1 MQSSYV
7 VKGGKLYKNGEIVGN
22 RKIHILDSNQLQVK
36 SGKYVL
42 SSLLLHKLKN
52 KNVMKKQQPRENV
65 TQVCETTIP
74 SCETTTT
81 EEVTEQKIYQY
92 ELTEQDALDVL
103 SRYSK
108 TTSGGVVYMTCV
120 KLNTLCYDSSSL
132 KREIPFYHSFA
143 SGTFLVLG
151 KTYSLTV
158 TICDVNITY
167 PAASVSIWID
177 WKQTNSYNEEDWT
190 QIGSYIP
197 IGGSATVEI
206 VVPNTAKLGTTGMR
220 IRSRGASDGN
230 KNGATDAYVNMGSG
244 DTQDYPITIVPN

>member
-7 VKGGKLYKNGEIVGN
+7 VKGGKLYKNGEIVGD
-22 RKIHILDSNQLQVK
+22 RKIHILDSKQLKVK

-52 KNVMKKQQPRENV
+52 KNIIKKQTRETV
-65 TQVCETTIP
+65 TQVCE
-74 SCETTTT
+74 TTT

-92 ELTEQDALDVL
+92 ELTEQDAFDVL

-108 TTSGGVVYMTCV
+108 TTSGGIVYVTNV
-120 KLNTLCYDSSSL
+120 KLNTLSCDSSNV
-132 KREIPFYHSFA
+132 KREIPFYNSFVC
-143 SGTFLVLG
+143 GTYLVLG

-190 QIGSYIP
+190 QVGSYIP

-230 KNGATDAYVNMGSG
+230 KNGATDAYVSMGSG
-244 DTQDYPITIVPN
+244 DTQDYPIVIIAD